1 MGQVCLLLTFTPR
14 PFCRVARVHR
24 SHVHECSAGWIAQ
37 AKPHEPLQRDPT
49 FLGLPRPFS
58 NGADFPNPMKIILLL
73 CAIVVAAAIAEE
85 PKSVLGQLVH
95 ARGSVHT
102 MNRAELEAELDE
114 RNAPHLITDTEDEL
128 RMRLYHARGAL
139 LQHRTSHVMHAESIL
154 AEVNQCSDERA
165 LAGMSLDSVL
175 ADDNAIF
182 MNAMGNRM
190 LEGLKTQAGLGAIV
204 GLVLAYFA
212 PLGRLRRP
220 PNALASPLA
229 QTAAMCAAGG
239 AVLGVLQLALRHV
252 RRMAGAPSYFCQ
264 KLAFVTCRDATVS
277 WLLERDEQQQQQQ
290 RATSTWLASS
300 SSVPLVVPL
309 WQRRGVLV
317 PVAILA
323 TGSSVFEEVVFRGIL
338 LHALVAKARWPAG
351 LAAVLTSALFGWMHL
366 KNDEGHPHGAIYAGW
381 TFLGGLVFSASYLGT
396 QGGLIAPIALHF
408 GLNAI
413 IFGDS
418 VLRVGAKLWEDR
430 QGFLAVSSRFEQSRA
445 ARRVAD
451 TAVPTAAAP
460 TAAPEPRN
468 TASHGGRHG
477 GLAQPAAQSPT
488 SSAAT
493 PSGTDPNGNGQPLS
507 RLGLSRLTTPPPSG

>member
-1 MGQVCLLLTFTPR
+1 
-14 PFCRVARVHR
+14 
-24 SHVHECSAGWIAQ
+24 
-37 AKPHEPLQRDPT
+37 
-49 FLGLPRPFS
+49 
-58 NGADFPNPMKIILLL
+58 MKTSILL

-85 PKSVLGQLVH
+85 PKFVLGQLVH

-102 MNRAELEAELDE
+102 MNRTELEAELDE

-182 MNAMGNRM
+182 RNAMGNRM
-190 LEGLKTQAGLGAIV
+190 LEGLKTQAGIGAIV
-204 GLVLAYFA
+204 GLFLAYFA

-220 PNALASPLA
+220 PNALAEPLA

-252 RRMAGAPSYFCQ
+252 RRLAGAPSYFCQ

-290 RATSTWLASS
+290 RRASSTWLASS
-300 SSVPLVVPL
+300 SSAPLVVPL

-338 LHALVAKARWPAG
+338 LHALVAK
-351 LAAVLTSALFGWMHL
+351 VSA
-366 KNDEGHPHGAIYAGW
+366 
-381 TFLGGLVFSASYLGT
+381 
-396 QGGLIAPIALHF
+396 
-408 GLNAI
+408 
-413 IFGDS
+413 
-418 VLRVGAKLWEDR
+418 
-430 QGFLAVSSRFEQSRA
+430 
-445 ARRVAD
+445 
-451 TAVPTAAAP
+451 
-460 TAAPEPRN
+460 
-468 TASHGGRHG
+468 
-477 GLAQPAAQSPT
+477 
-488 SSAAT
+488 
-493 PSGTDPNGNGQPLS
+493 TDDP
-507 RLGLSRLTTPPPSG
+507 